1 MDPWLKAVRKKAKKK
16 KKNESL
22 RNVLKIYSKGSRL
35 LKI

>member
-16 KKNESL
+16 NEGL